1 MNAFKNMGVP
11 VLECTGHRLNSM
23 VSWGVGISGSIQA
36 GGGGTNKN
44 RRLNALIA
52 RATAMVGRFSHSPVN
67 NDALKEIQREVSD
80 LTQELD
86 LVRRND
92 TRYGD
97 AACVGR

>member
-1 MNAFKNMGVP
+1 MQETKRLFTPICGAEGCDPSSIYLAATVDQGGNVVNAFKNMGVP

-52 RATAMVGRFSHSPVN
+52 RAIAMVGKFSHSPVN
-67 NDALKEIQREVSD
+67 
-80 LTQELD
+80 
-86 LVRRND
+86 
-92 TRYGD
+92 
-97 AACVGR
+97 